1 MVRDGGVQMEPI
13 SELDIVL
20 RMLAAMMAGALVGGQ
35 RAKTDHPAGLRT
47 HMLVAIGSAIVMI
60 VGSMLCRETVTQF
73 GTSPDPARLGAQ
85 VVSGV
90 GFLGAGTILKDGLAV
105 RGLTTAASL
114 WAVACLGLAA
124 GMGYYTVVIIGG
136 IGVFVTLSAMEY
148 ISKHMSQCQER
159 TLVFRVECAEIS
171 RTISEIERVFQQF
184 HLPLEQVSFGR
195 MDEMCCWIRFRATV
209 SGTNSL
215 QKQEALLENLAQ
227 LPSVD
232 MLQMEREK
240 RSGYSGSAAAG
251 WHGSE
256 AK

>member
-1 MVRDGGVQMEPI
+1 
-13 SELDIVL
+13 
-20 RMLAAMMAGALVGGQ
+20 MMAGALVGGQ
-35 RAKTDHPAGLRT
+35 RAKADHPAGLRT
-47 HMLVAIGSAIVMI
+47 HAGGNRLCDCHDRRQHAVPGDGAAVRHLARSGKTWRTGRIRRWISRRGNHFERRSCRARTDDGCQPVGGS
-60 VGSMLCRETVTQF
+60 LF
-73 GTSPDPARLGAQ
+73 GTGCRNGVLYRCNHWRNRCVCYAVCDGIYQQTHVP
-85 VVSGV
+85 VSGTHT
-90 GFLGAGTILKDGLAV
+90 GISG
-105 RGLTTAASL
+105 
-114 WAVACLGLAA
+114 
-124 GMGYYTVVIIGG
+124 GMCGD
-136 IGVFVTLSAMEY
+136 
-148 ISKHMSQCQER
+148 QP
-159 TLVFRVECAEIS
+159 
-171 RTISEIERVFQQF
+171 TISEIERVFQQF

-195 MDEMCCWIRFRATV
+195 MDEMCCWIRFCATV